1 VTTKFQFPADY
12 RSARMA
18 FIAAAEAAELGITSR
33 LLAGI
38 KGVDGGPLFLD
49 TAWAGRRDAKKA
61 LLLISGTHGVE
72 GYFGSG
78 VQITL
83 LHQGLSA
90 RIPRD
95 SKIVLLHALN
105 PYGFSF
111 DRRVNEDNA
120 DVNRNFVDHTN
131 PPANPEYD
139 LLAEA
144 AAPKDISPE
153 AFAVANKV
161 LTAFGNE
168 HGSFRLQAALSRG
181 QYRHPDGI
189 YYGGAKL
196 SWSLRMLKDVLDE
209 ELKDVEELTV
219 IDFHT
224 GLGEFGAAEI
234 ITEAEPGSEA
244 YERAYGIWGSS
255 LRSTASGQSL
265 SAHLHGTI
273 DSAMATWMGTRPL
286 SFVALEVGTRSV
298 SKVFEALRKDNWLS
312 CHAPADFPHR
322 AQIKRQIRDAFYPEE
337 EDWKAMVF
345 AHGKNAVAMA
355 LAVL

>member
-1 VTTKFQFPADY
+1 MTANVFFPDDY
-12 RSARMA
+12 RGARNA
-18 FIAAAEAAELGITSR
+18 FIAAAETAALGVTSR
-33 LLAGI
+33 LLGGI
-38 KGVDGGPLFLD
+38 KGTDGHPLFLD
-49 TAWAGRRDAKKA
+49 TAWSGRRDARRA

-78 VQITL
+78 VQTSL
-83 LHQGLSA
+83 LRLGLAA
-90 RIPRD
+90 RVP
-95 SKIVLLHALN
+95 KNHKLVLLHALN

-120 DVNRNFVDHTN
+120 DINRNFVDHAH

-139 LLAEA
+139 LLADA
-144 AAPKDISPE
+144 AAPKDISPA
-153 AFAVANKV
+153 AFAAANRE
-161 LTAFGNE
+161 LAAFGKK
-168 HGSFRLQAALSRG
+168 HGSFALQAALSRG
-181 QYRHPDGI
+181 QYHHPDGI

-196 SWSLRMLKDVLDE
+196 SWSLRMLKDVLHE

-244 YERAYGIWGSS
+244 YERAYKIWGSS
-255 LRSTASGQSL
+255 LRSTANGQSL

-273 DSAMATWMGTRPL
+273 DSAMAAWMGTRAL
-286 SFVALEVGTRSV
+286 NFVALEVGTQPV

-312 CHAPADFPHR
+312 RHAPADFPHH
-322 AQIKRQIRDAFYPEE
+322 AQIKRQIRDAFYPDQ
-337 EDWKAMVF
+337 EDWKTMVF
-345 AHGKNAVAMA
+345 AHGRTAVDLA
-355 LAVL
+355 LVSL